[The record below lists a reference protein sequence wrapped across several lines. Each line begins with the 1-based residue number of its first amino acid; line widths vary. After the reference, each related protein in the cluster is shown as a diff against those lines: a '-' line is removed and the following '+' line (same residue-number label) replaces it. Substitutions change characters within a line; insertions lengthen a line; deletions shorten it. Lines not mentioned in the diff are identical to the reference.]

1 MSDYKT
7 IKLRSDTLSA
17 WAARNPV
24 LRNRELAYA
33 VDAQGMI
40 RFKRGDGVTAWNSLP
55 WVTNVAAENPEYT
68 NYFHNWYWANPIN
81 QRGLALYSGAGPTI
95 DRWNASTNMQ
105 VQIISNGIRLTT
117 VGGVGRL
124 SQVIEHPYRIT
135 ARRVTVSVDI
145 ISAATDRFAIY
156 FAYGSNYGQSTS
168 GAFIEEDNVGIKS
181 FSLLVPG
188 FADTEGNLALCL
200 RAANAASS
208 VGIRSIKM
216 EIGNRSTLLADSIAE
231 TSEQENICRRFLIP
245 LAENSRYRM
254 SSYGLNTMDFL
265 IPITNNMRAIPTIED
280 TSLLSIRTLNATP
293 ISGITISNISVIRK
307 DPAILVRVTTEGNH
321 GLTDGI
327 LYISGKTY
335 LNAELSM

>member
-24 LRNRELAYA
+24 LRDRELAYA
-33 VDAQGMI
+33 TDAQGMI

-68 NYFHNWYWANPIN
+68 NYLHNWYWVNPVN
-81 QRGLALYSGAGPTI
+81 QRGLFTYTGAGPTI
-95 DRWNASTNMQ
+95 DRWKASANMQ
-105 VQIISNGIRLTT
+105 VQRISGGVRLTT
-117 VGGVGRL
+117 VGGSGYL
-124 SQVIEHPYRIT
+124 SQVIEQPYRIT
-135 ARRVTVSVDI
+135 ARRMTVSADV
-145 ISAATDRFAIY
+145 ISAATDRFSIY
-156 FAYGSNYGQSTS
+156 FAYGSNFAQTS
-168 GAFIEEDNVGIKS
+168 AGVFINEGDTGIKS
-181 FSLLVPG
+181 FSLVVPG
-188 FADTEGNLALCL
+188 YSDTGENLALCF
-200 RAANAASS
+200 RAANAGAS
-208 VGIRSIKM
+208 VGIRAIKM
-216 EIGNRSTLLADSIAE
+216 EVGNRSTLLADSIAE

-265 IPITNNMRAIPTIED
+265 IPITNNMRVIPTIED
-280 TSLLSIRTLNATP
+280 TSLLSIRSLSAAP
-293 ISGITISNISVIRK
+293 ISNITISNISVLRK
-307 DPAILVRVTTEGNH
+307 DPAILVRVTTEGDH

-327 LYISGKTY
+327 LYTSGKTY

>member
-24 LRNRELAYA
+24 LRDRELAYA
-33 VDAQGMI
+33 TDAQGMI

-68 NYFHNWYWANPIN
+68 NYLHNWYWANPIN

-95 DRWNASTNMQ
+95 DRWKASASMQ
-105 VQIISNGIRLTT
+105 VESINNGRKLTT
-117 VGGVGRL
+117 IGAPGTII
-124 SQVIEHPYRIT
+124 QVIEQPYRISL
-135 ARRVTVSVDI
+135 RKITVSLDI
-145 ISAATDRFAIY
+145 ISAATDKFTAF
-156 FAYGSNYGQSTS
+156 FAYGSNFQYNTTGIYINEGET
-168 GAFIEEDNVGIKS
+168 GIKAFTVTLPS
-181 FSLLVPG
+181 YG
-188 FADTEGNLALCL
+188 DMAGNLAFCI
-200 RAANAASS
+200 RGTQAGIS
-208 VGIRSIKM
+208 VSIRSLKL
-216 EIGNRSTLLADSIAE
+216 EVGNRSTLLADSIAE

-327 LYISGKTY
+327 LYTSGKTY

>member
-24 LRNRELAYA
+24 LRDRELAYA

-68 NYFHNWYWANPIN
+68 NYLHNWYWANPIN
-81 QRGLALYSGAGPTI
+81 QRGFALYSGAGPTI
-95 DRWNASTNMQ
+95 DRWKASANMQ
-105 VQIISNGIRLTT
+105 VESINNGRKLTT
-117 VGGVGRL
+117 IGAPGTIT
-124 SQVIEHPYRIT
+124 QVIEQPYRLSL
-135 ARRVTVSVDI
+135 REVTISLDI
-145 ISAATDRFAIY
+145 ISPATDKFTV
-156 FAYGSNYGQSTS
+156 FFVYGSNFQYNTS
-168 GAFIEEDNVGIKS
+168 GVFINEGDTGIKTFTVTLPS
-181 FSLLVPG
+181 YSDMG
-188 FADTEGNLALCL
+188 GNLAF
-200 RAANAASS
+200 RIRGTQGGIS
-208 VGIRSIKM
+208 VSIRSLKL

-231 TSEQENICRRFLIP
+231 TSEQENICRRFLIT
-245 LAENSRYRM
+245 LAKNSRYRM

-280 TSLLSIRTLNATP
+280 TSLLSIRNLSAAP